1 MKEVSGATMS
11 QKEAVEYLNISLQSF
26 IRMEE
31 AGIVTRLDKL
41 PGARYATA
49 RIIELAGG
57 EKKTYGQIRAE
68 KERDEARQE
77 AQRLREKLQQIA
89 SLII

>member
-41 PGARYATA
+41 PGARYSTSK
-49 RIIELAGG
+49 IMELAGSG
-57 EKKTYGQIRAE
+57 KTYGQIRAE
-68 KERDEARQE
+68 KERDEARLE

-89 SLII
+89 NLII